1 MLCKD
6 ILPLESALHF
16 LCLWGW
22 EEDGSRDRK
31 WKSTNSPETL
41 LWPWLL
47 FSSFSK
53 HFAPAVHK
61 EKTLKTAMIGLC
73 VYTLLRERSRGSW
86 EWETRSGKAGC
97 KTWTKSV
104 SWGWAADYAESF
116 LFLAQIN
123 ELWMI
128 YNCLGS
134 MQTSESG
141 LLCQPARSPSGGY
154 QGQMLGGTVLSGK
167 AECRFGKQNVGLV

>member
-31 WKSTNSPETL
+31 WKSTNSPETW
-41 LWPWLL
+41 LWPLLL
-47 FSSFSK
+47 FSSLSK
-53 HFAPAVHK
+53 YFAPAMHK
-61 EKTLKTAMIGLC
+61 EETLKTTMIGLC
-73 VYTLLRERSRGSW
+73 VYTLLRERSRGRGMGDREWQNRLYNLNQISVLRISSW
-86 EWETRSGKAGC
+86 LCW
-97 KTWTKSV
+97 V
-104 SWGWAADYAESF
+104 LF
-116 LFLAQIN
+116 FLAQVN

-141 LLCQPARSPSGGY
+141 LLCQPARSPSGGC
-154 QGQMLGGTVLSGK
+154 QGQTLGGTLLSGK
-167 AECRFGKQNVGLV
+167 VE

>member
-1 MLCKD
+1 M
-6 ILPLESALHF
+6 LPLESALHF

-47 FSSFSK
+47 FSSLSK
-53 HFAPAVHK
+53 YFAPAMHK
-61 EKTLKTAMIGLC
+61 EETLKTTMIGLC
-73 VYTLLRERSRGSW
+73 VYTLLWERSRGNW
-86 EWETRSGKAGC
+86 EWEWQSRLYNLNQI
-97 KTWTKSV
+97 SV
-104 SWGWAADYAESF
+104 LRISSWLCWV
-116 LFLAQIN
+116 LFIAQVN

-141 LLCQPARSPSGGY
+141 LLCQPARSPSGDC
-154 QGQMLGGTVLSGK
+154 QGQTLGSTVLSGK
-167 AECRFGKQNVGLV
+167 VECRFGKQNVGLV

>member
-1 MLCKD
+1 M
-6 ILPLESALHF
+6 LPLESALHF

-31 WKSTNSPETL
+31 WKSTDSPETL
-41 LWPWLL
+41 PWPWLL
-47 FSSFSK
+47 FSSLSK
-53 HFAPAVHK
+53 YFAPAIHK
-61 EKTLKTAMIGLC
+61 EETFKTTMIGLC
-73 VYTLLRERSRGSW
+73 VYTLLRERSRGNW

-97 KTWTKSV
+97 ITWTKSV
-104 SWGWAADYAESF
+104 SWGLAADYAESF
-116 LFLAQIN
+116 LFLAQVN

-141 LLCQPARSPSGGY
+141 LLSQPTRSPSGNC
-154 QGQMLGGTVLSGK
+154 QGQTLGSPVLSGK
-167 AECRFGKQNVGLV
+167 VECRFGKQNVGLV